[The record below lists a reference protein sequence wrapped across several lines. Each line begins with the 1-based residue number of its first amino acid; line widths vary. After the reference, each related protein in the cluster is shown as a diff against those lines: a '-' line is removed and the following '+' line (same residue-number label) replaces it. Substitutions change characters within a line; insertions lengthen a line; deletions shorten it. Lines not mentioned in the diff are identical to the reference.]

1 MARQNQS
8 PVSFNRSRRLDTTNI
23 MTSGRAGKVVPVSFI
38 PLLRGDSCS
47 GSFVCD
53 IELRDM
59 PRPLLNGVQAN
70 LQAWFVPKAAFPQFS
85 GYDEFMHSYQGKVIK
100 TLGAP
105 DRTPPSFFTT
115 LTGTALTNFQNG
127 EFAQTLGLHVNSN
140 IPINVDLL
148 DAYSLIY
155 NFRLA
160 AHSSK
165 LARRQYT
172 TESPSNVNKLARAF
186 WPSGRFSRVVPDYER
201 ALLVGSMDLDVSAG
215 RMPIS
220 GLGIVDTKSGALVDR
235 DIRQS
240 GRAPNVS
247 TTQRGWVANPDGTGT
262 GQAQLFVR
270 RDPNN
275 ALFPDIWTEFAGQRI
290 TSSLGDIDKARETQA
305 FAKLRASYAGN
316 DATGFDNDDV
326 IVAEM
331 MQGLR
336 VPEELF
342 NRPWLLDAKRVAFG
356 FSAVDATDGDS
367 LGKSVNNGRL
377 QASLSLNV
385 PVQETGGVII
395 VTVEVLP
402 ERLDER
408 QSDEWMNVDSVS
420 KLPDALRD
428 IQRVEP
434 VDLVLNRRLDAKH
447 TTPGGLYGYEPMNDK
462 WNRQATRLGG
472 VFFQPTPGAPV
483 TEQRSA
489 IWQADIVNPTFSN
502 DHFLAPENFPHYVF
516 SDTLAPAFEIAG
528 RHTCTIVGLTQIGDV
543 LSENND
549 DYNVVKNDL

>member
-1 MARQNQS
+1 
-8 PVSFNRSRRLDTTNI
+8 
-23 MTSGRAGKVVPVSFI
+23 MTSGRAGKVVPVAFV

-47 GSFVCD
+47 GNFVCD

-59 PRPLLNGVQAN
+59 PRPTLNGVQAN

-100 TLGAP
+100 TLGAA
-105 DRTPPSFFTT
+105 DRTPPNFFTS
-115 LTGTALTNFQNG
+115 LTGTALTNFQDS
-127 EFAQTLGLHVNSN
+127 EFAKTLGLHINPGV
-140 IPINVDLL
+140 PINVDLM

-165 LARRQYT
+165 LARRQYS
-172 TESPSNVNKLARAF
+172 TESLTNSQKLARAF
-186 WPSGRFSRVVPDYER
+186 WPSGRFSRIVPDYER
-201 ALLVGSMDLDVSAG
+201 ALLVGSLDLDVSAG

-220 GLGIVDTKSGALVDR
+220 GLGLVGAGGTVVRTVKESGGTST
-235 DIRQS
+235 QS
-240 GRAPNVS
+240 RTGWAV
-247 TTQRGWVANPDGTGT
+247 RGGTTGT
-262 GQAQLFVR
+262 GEADLFVR
-270 RDPNN
+270 STPGNPTY
-275 ALFPDIWTEFAGQRI
+275 PDIWTEFAGQRI
-290 TSSLGDIDKARETQA
+290 TASLGDIDKARQTQA
-305 FAKLRASYAGN
+305 FAKLRTSFAGN

-336 VPEELF
+336 VPEDLF
-342 NRPWLLDAKRVAFG
+342 NRPWLLDAKRVGFG
-356 FSAVDATDGDS
+356 FDQVEATDGAN

-385 PVQETGGVII
+385 PAQETGGVII
-395 VTVEVLP
+395 ITVEVLP

-408 QSDEWMNVDSVS
+408 QSDEWMNTTTVAG
-420 KLPDALRD
+420 LPDALRD

-447 TTPGGLYGYEPMNDK
+447 ATPAGLYGYEPMNDK

-489 IWQADIVNPTFSN
+489 IWQADIVNPTYTS

-516 SDTLAPAFEIAG
+516 SDTAAPAFEIAA
-528 RHTCTIVGLTQIGDV
+528 RHTVTIVGLTQIGDV
-543 LSENND
+543 LNENND
-549 DYNVVKNDL
+549 DYNTVKNDL

>member
-1 MARQNQS
+1 MARQNQT
-8 PVSFNRSRRLDTTNI
+8 PVSFQRSKRLDSTNI

-47 GSFVCD
+47 GNFVCD

-105 DRTPPSFFTT
+105 DRTPPNFFTT
-115 LTGTALTNFQNG
+115 LTGTALTNFQDG
-127 EFAQTLGLHVNSN
+127 EIAKTLGLHVNPGV
-140 IPINVDLL
+140 PINVDLL

-172 TESPSNVNKLARAF
+172 TESPSNANKLARAF

-201 ALLVGSMDLDVSAG
+201 ALLVGAMDLDVSAG

-220 GLGIVDTKSGALVDR
+220 GLAIGGTAVTAVGARNAIWSDQTGAAATTKTGKEGDRVAMVTTAAGIPQVFAEMAA
-235 DIRQS
+235 QS
-240 GRAPNVS
+240 V
-247 TTQRGWVANPDGTGT
+247 
-262 GQAQLFVR
+262 
-270 RDPNN
+270 
-275 ALFPDIWTEFAGQRI
+275 
-290 TSSLGDIDKARETQA
+290 TSSLADIDKARQTQA
-305 FAKLRASYAGN
+305 FAKLRTSYAGN

-336 VPEELF
+336 VPEDLF
-342 NRPWLLDAKRVAFG
+342 NRPWLLDAKRVGFG
-356 FSAVDATDGDS
+356 FDQVEATDGAN

-385 PVQETGGVII
+385 PVQETGGVILI
-395 VTVEVLP
+395 TVEVLP

-408 QSDEWMNVDSVS
+408 QSDEWLNIDTVS

-489 IWQADIVNPTFSN
+489 IWQADIVNPTFTG

-516 SDTLAPAFEIAG
+516 SDTAAPAFEIAA
-528 RHTCTIVGLTQIGDV
+528 RHTVTIVGLTQIGDV
-543 LSENND
+543 LAENND
-549 DYNVVKNDL
+549 DYNTVKNDL